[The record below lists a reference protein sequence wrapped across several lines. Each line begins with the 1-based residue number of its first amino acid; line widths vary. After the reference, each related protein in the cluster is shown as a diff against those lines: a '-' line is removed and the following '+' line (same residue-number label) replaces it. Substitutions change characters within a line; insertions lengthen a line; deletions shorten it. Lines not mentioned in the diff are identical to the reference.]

1 MKLLA
6 LDIGDV
12 WTGIAIS
19 DALGITSRPYKTVS
33 SKNLIS
39 ELTTIFDEEPIKT
52 VVLGYPKTMKG
63 TKSAQTI
70 KTEETGSE
78 LMKQFPEIKWVW
90 WDERL
95 SSKQAAQLIRP
106 KTKEKKLESHAVA
119 AALFLMSYLDS
130 IKFQD

>member
-1 MKLLA
+1 MKILA

-19 DALGITSRPYKTVS
+19 DALGITTRPYKTVATE
-33 SKNLIS
+33 KLKA
-39 ELTTIFDEEPIKT
+39 ELQEICELEPIKT
-52 VVLGYPKTMKG
+52 IVVGHPKTMKG

-70 KTEETGSE
+70 KTELMAQE
-78 LMKQFPEIKWVW
+78 LEKLLPSIKWVL

-95 SSKQAAQLIRP
+95 SSKQAAQLVRP
-106 KTKEKKLESHAVA
+106 NTKEKKLASHSIA

-130 IKFQD
+130 LKFQ

>member
-19 DALGITSRPYKTVS
+19 DALGITTRPYKTV
-33 SKNLIS
+33 KTHTLLK
-39 ELTTIFDEEPIKT
+39 ELHDICEIEPIKAI
-52 VVLGYPKTMKG
+52 VVGHPKTMRG

-70 KTEETGSE
+70 KTEQMAKE
-78 LMKQFPEIKWVW
+78 LEAALPDKEWVL

-95 SSKQAAQLIRP
+95 SSKHAERLIRP
-106 KTKEKKLESHAVA
+106 KTKEKKLETHSVA
-119 AALFLMSYLDS
+119 AALVLMSYLDS
-130 IKFQD
+130 LKFQ